1 MTGSVILARLD
12 LLPEATHM
20 PTGRRYH
27 SKSNYDALAQPVVFD
42 KAGAQ
47 TVASV
52 GTRYVNTTE
61 VPLVVKRVVAAVGT
75 APTGASLVV
84 DALIE
89 GTSVFTAAAKRA
101 TIAATTKQGEA
112 LADKTGDAVTVLPGQ
127 SLTVAV
133 TQVGSTVAG
142 SDLSV
147 HVYFGW
153 L

>member
-1 MTGSVILARLD
+1 
-12 LLPEATHM
+12 M
-20 PTGRRYH
+20 PTGRRSS
-27 SKSNYDALAQPVVFD
+27 SKSSYDALAQPVVFD
-42 KAGAQ
+42 KAGTQ
-47 TVASV
+47 TVAAV

-61 VPLVVKRVVAAVGT
+61 VPLFVKRVVAAVGT

-89 GTSVFTAAAKRA
+89 GTSVFSAAAARA
-101 TIAATTKQGEA
+101 TVLATKKQGEA
-112 LADKTGDAVTVLPGQ
+112 EPDKTGDAVVVLPGQ
-127 SLTVAV
+127 ALTVAV
-133 TQVGSTVAG
+133 TQIGSTVAG